1 MHFSAQAFS
10 KLVSARAFSPP
21 NLNGSNSLREPTSE
35 KAGLYPALSLV
46 HPTGFEPTTFGS
58 ASQRSIQLSYGC
70 ANRGKFNITQEH
82 LLEGHF
88 GGEGYHFTSFRS
100 STHSEKK
107 INPWYAFF
115 STIRSTEPSFANA
128 KGGVRFA

>member
-70 ANRGKFNITQEH
+70 VMLRKAYGFSHR
-82 LLEGHF
+82 
-88 GGEGYHFTSFRS
+88 
-100 STHSEKK
+100 SEKK
-107 INPWYAFF
+107 YDFYSGCPLPY
-115 STIRSTEPSFANA
+115 
-128 KGGVRFA
+128 G